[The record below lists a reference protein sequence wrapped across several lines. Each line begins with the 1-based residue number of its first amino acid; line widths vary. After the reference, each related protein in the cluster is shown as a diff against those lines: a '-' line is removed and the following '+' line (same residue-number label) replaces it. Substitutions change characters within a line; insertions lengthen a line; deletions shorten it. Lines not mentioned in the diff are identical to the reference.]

1 MHRAT
6 NKHIGLSIRDKVA
19 HLTVW
24 APDAKSVTCLL
35 LEANSEIP
43 LVPEDYGYWE
53 METELLQDGDRYRI
67 LIDGEDLPDPASR
80 AQPEGVHGP
89 SAAVDLAYAWTDEQ
103 YIPPTQRELI
113 IYELHVGTFSD
124 SHDFQGV
131 IAHLPHLIDLG
142 INAIEVMPVAQ
153 YPGERNWGYDGVFP
167 FAVQHH
173 YGGAKGLQA
182 LVNACHAAGIAVILD
197 VVYNHFGPEGNY
209 LPKFAPYLTDKYG
222 TPWGKA
228 VNFDDAHNYGVR
240 DFILDNVRMWFEDFH
255 IDGLRMDAVH
265 AIKDFSPTHIL
276 QEIRQLTDSIAQT
289 HGKPHYLFVECDLND
304 RKYLEPLQKN
314 GFAMD
319 GQWLDEFHHALR
331 VAVGEE
337 KTGYY
342 AEFNGVAHLAKAY
355 QSAYV
360 FDGNFSSHRKK
371 FFGSSADGIAGE
383 CFIVFSQNH
392 DQVGNRMLG
401 ERSTALFDAQKLRLM
416 AMAVILSPFT
426 PMLFMGEEWAS
437 KTPFQYFVSH
447 GDKELIAAVRKGR
460 KAEFADFH
468 AEGETPDPQALS
480 TFNVS
485 VLDWREKESH
495 DGQQFFQYYK
505 ALLGLRKTVLAS
517 SVWKRDHLNVKLDKD
532 KEVITITITGTEQD
546 YRFILNF
553 SSATKRI
560 DIGAGQQWSVCWNSD
575 DQAWGGT
582 TSIGPHIHS
591 AVDVSGCSGVLLQR
605 IMSES

>member
-1 MHRAT
+1 MHSAT
-6 NKHIGLSIRDKVA
+6 NKHIGLSIRNKVA

-24 APDAKSVTCLL
+24 APSAEKVECLL
-35 LEANSEIP
+35 LKNNNKIP
-43 LVPEDYGYWE
+43 FLQDDYGYWK
-53 METELLQDGDRYRI
+53 MDTELLQDGDRYR
-67 LIDGEDLPDPASR
+67 LLVDGENLPDPASR

-89 SAAVDLAYAWTDEQ
+89 SAAVDLAYAWTDKH
-103 YIPPTQRELI
+103 YMPPTQRELI

-142 INAIEVMPVAQ
+142 INAIEIMPVAQ
-153 YPGERNWGYDGVFP
+153 FPGERNWGYDGVFP

-182 LVNACHAAGIAVILD
+182 LVDACHAVGIAVILD

-209 LPKFAPYLTDKYG
+209 LPQFAPYLTDKYG

-228 VNFDDAHNYGVR
+228 VNFDDAYNYGVR

-265 AIKDFSPTHIL
+265 AIKDFSPVHIL

-289 HGKPHYLFVECDLND
+289 RAKPHYLFVECDLND

-342 AEFNGVAHLAKAY
+342 AEFNGLAHLAKAY

-401 ERSTALFDAQKLRLM
+401 ERSTALFDARKLRLM
-416 AMAVILSPFT
+416 AMAVVLSPFT

-437 KTPFQYFVSH
+437 HTPFQYFVSH
-447 GDKELIAAVRKGR
+447 GDKKLIAAVRKGR

-468 AEGETPDPQALS
+468 SAGEPPDPQALS
-480 TFNVS
+480 TFKAS
-485 VLDWREKESH
+485 VLDWSEKESQE
-495 DGQQFFQYYK
+495 GQQFFQYYK
-505 ALLGLRKTVLAS
+505 ALISLRKTMLAS
-517 SVWKRDHLNVKLDKD
+517 SLWNRADLHVELDQD
-532 KEVITITITGTEQD
+532 KELITLKTSGTEQGLSCI
-546 YRFILNF
+546 FNF
-553 SSATKRI
+553 SSTTQRVEM
-560 DIGAGQQWSVCWNSD
+560 GVQQGWSVCWNSD
-575 DQAWGGT
+575 DQAWGG
-582 TSIGPHIHS
+582 SSNVDPRIQS
-591 AVDVSGCSGVLLQR
+591 AIDIPGFSGVLLNH
-605 IMSES
+605 IKS